1 MMNAE
6 QFAAAPQVGEG
17 YYRNN
22 NFIEPG
28 IIKYLEDESDL
39 RQFFVPK
46 KMKGVLS
53 KTYIVEREEGIAVQI
68 VGNAE
73 VPRAEDVRRRFTVH
87 LHRNATGY
95 KITDDDRKINRD
107 DPGWEARKMEAALRR
122 MKKKE
127 DKDIMDCFFAAART
141 VTSIDSG
148 DMFDVASIRETV
160 ADMIE
165 DARAN
170 TQGYMMLE
178 PDVILLPYALF
189 VELQADPEFKFVPE
203 LYQNLLLKATLD
215 GSANRGILY
224 GDTGQTVAGLRI
236 ITVNELI
243 DTAIVID
250 SQKDAFWLCEDEE
263 PTITAY
269 RDDEHISDIVD
280 IRHDEAP
287 VCIYPECVGAI
298 KKAAATPTPS
308 PSP

>member
-6 QFAAAPQVGEG
+6 KFAQAPQVGEG

-28 IIKYLEDESDL
+28 IIKFLEDESDL

-46 KMKGVLS
+46 KMSGVLS

-73 VPRAEDVRRRFTVH
+73 VPRAEDVRRRFTVN

-95 KITDDDRKINRD
+95 KITDDDRKINKD
-107 DPGWEARKMEAALRR
+107 DPGWESRKMEAALRR
-122 MKKKE
+122 LKKKE

-141 VTSIDSG
+141 VTSLNPTDA
-148 DMFDVASIRETV
+148 FDVASIRSTIS
-160 ADMIE
+160 DMIE
-165 DARAN
+165 DARTN
-170 TQGYMMLE
+170 TQGYMLLE
-178 PDVILLPYALF
+178 PDVILMPYSMF
-189 VELQADPEFKFVPE
+189 VELQQDPEFKFIPE

-215 GSANRGILY
+215 GSSNRGILY
-224 GDTGQTVAGLRI
+224 GDTGQVVAGLRI
-236 ITVNELI
+236 ITVNEL
-243 DTAIVID
+243 DNTAIVID

-263 PTITAY
+263 PTVTAY

-287 VCIYPECVGAI
+287 VCVYPECVGAI
-298 KKAAATPTPS
+298 KRA
-308 PSP
+308 

>member
-6 QFAAAPQVGEG
+6 HFAQAPQTGEG

-95 KITDDDRKINRD
+95 KVTDDDKKINRD

-127 DKDIMDCFFAAART
+127 DKDIMDCFFASAQV
-141 VTSIDSG
+141 VTSIAATDS
-148 DMFDVASIRETV
+148 FDVAAISSTV
-160 ADMIE
+160 ADMIAS
-165 DARAN
+165 ARTN

-178 PDVILLPYALF
+178 PDAILMPYSMF
-189 VELQADPEFKFVPE
+189 VELQEDPSFKFVPE

-215 GSANRGILY
+215 GSSNRGILY
-224 GDTGQTVAGLRI
+224 GDTGQVVAGLRI
-236 ITVNELI
+236 ITVNELVN
-243 DTAIVID
+243 TAIVID

-263 PTITAY
+263 PTVTAY

-298 KKAAATPTPS
+298 KKLTT
-308 PSP
+308 

>member
-6 QFAAAPQVGEG
+6 HFAQAPQVGEG

-22 NFIEPG
+22 NIVEPG
-28 IIKYLEDESDL
+28 IIKYLEDKSDL

-46 KMKGVLS
+46 RMNGVLS

-95 KITDDDRKINRD
+95 KITDDDKKINRD

-127 DKDIMDCFFAAART
+127 DKDIMDCFFASAQVITSLASTDTFDVDAISSTVTDMIAAART
-141 VTSIDSG
+141 
-148 DMFDVASIRETV
+148 
-160 ADMIE
+160 
-165 DARAN
+165 N
-170 TQGYMMLE
+170 TQGYMTLE
-178 PDVILLPYALF
+178 PDVILMPYGMF
-189 VELQADPEFKFVPE
+189 VELQQDPKFKFVPE
-203 LYQNLLLKATLD
+203 LYQNLLLQATLD
-215 GSANRGILY
+215 GSSNRGILY
-224 GDTGQTVAGLRI
+224 GDTGQVVAGLRI
-236 ITVNELI
+236 ITVNELV

-263 PTITAY
+263 PTVNAY
-269 RDDEHISDIVD
+269 RDYEHISDVVD

-298 KKAAATPTPS
+298 KKQ
-308 PSP
+308 

>member
-1 MMNAE
+1 MQTINQYA
-6 QFAAAPQVGEG
+6 QAPQTSEG

-22 NFIEPG
+22 NYIEPG
-28 IIKYLEDESDL
+28 IIKFLEDESDL

-53 KTYIVEREEGIAVQI
+53 KTYIVEKEEGIAVQI

-73 VPRAEDVRRRFTVH
+73 VPRAEDVRRRFTVI

-95 KITDDDRKINRD
+95 KITEDDKKINRD

-122 MKKKE
+122 LKKKE

-141 VTSIDSG
+141 VTSIAAG
-148 DMFDVASIRETV
+148 DAFDVDAVGETV
-160 ADMIE
+160 ADMIAY
-165 DARAN
+165 ARTN

-178 PDVILLPYALF
+178 PDAILMPYAMFL
-189 VELQADPEFKFVPE
+189 ELQKDPKFQFIPE
-203 LYQNLLLKATLD
+203 IYQNLLIQSTLN
-215 GSANRGILY
+215 GSTNRGILY
-224 GDTGQTVAGLRI
+224 GDTGQVVLGLRI
-236 ITVNELI
+236 ITVNELTN
-243 DTAIVID
+243 TAIVID

-263 PTITAY
+263 PRVNAY
-269 RDDEHISDIVD
+269 RDDEHESDIVD

-298 KKAAATPTPS
+298 KKTS
-308 PSP
+308 

>member
-6 QFAAAPQVGEG
+6 QFAQAPQVGEG

-22 NFIEPG
+22 NIIEPG

-95 KITDDDRKINRD
+95 KITDDDKKINRD
-107 DPGWEARKMEAALRR
+107 DPGWEARKMTAALRR

-141 VTSIDSG
+141 VTSVPASDS
-148 DMFDVASIRETV
+148 FDVDAITSTIS
-160 ADMIE
+160 DMIE
-165 DARAN
+165 DARTN

-178 PDVILLPYALF
+178 PDVILMPYSMF
-189 VELQADPEFKFVPE
+189 VELQQDPKFKFVPE
-203 LYQNLLLKATLD
+203 LYQNLLLQATLD
-215 GSANRGILY
+215 GSSNRGILY
-224 GDTGQTVAGLRI
+224 GDTGQVVAGLRI
-236 ITVNELI
+236 ITVNELVN
-243 DTAIVID
+243 TAIVID

-263 PTITAY
+263 PTVNAY

-298 KKAAATPTPS
+298 KKLTT
-308 PSP
+308 

>member
-6 QFAAAPQVGEG
+6 QFAQAPQVGEG

-22 NFIEPG
+22 NIIEPG

-95 KITDDDRKINRD
+95 KITDDDKKINRD
-107 DPGWEARKMEAALRR
+107 DPGWEARKMTAALRR

-141 VTSIDSG
+141 VTSIPASDS
-148 DMFDVASIRETV
+148 FDVDAITSTV
-160 ADMIE
+160 SDMIE
-165 DARAN
+165 DARTN

-178 PDVILLPYALF
+178 PDVILMPYSMF
-189 VELQADPEFKFVPE
+189 VELQQDPKFKFVPE
-203 LYQNLLLKATLD
+203 LYQNLLLQATLD
-215 GSANRGILY
+215 GSSNRGILY
-224 GDTGQTVAGLRI
+224 GDTGQVVAGLRI
-236 ITVNELI
+236 ITVNELVN
-243 DTAIVID
+243 TAIVID

-263 PTITAY
+263 PTVNAY

-298 KKAAATPTPS
+298 KKLTT
-308 PSP
+308 

>member
-6 QFAAAPQVGEG
+6 QFAAAPQTGEG

-22 NFIEPG
+22 NIIEPG

-95 KITDDDRKINRD
+95 KITDDDKKINRD

-127 DKDIMDCFFAAART
+127 DKDIMDCFFASAQ
-141 VTSIDSG
+141 VITSLQSTDS
-148 DMFDVASIRETV
+148 FDVAAINSTV
-160 ADMIE
+160 SDMIAN
-165 DARAN
+165 ARTN

-178 PDVILLPYALF
+178 PDAILMPYSMF
-189 VELQADPEFKFVPE
+189 VELQEDPSFKFVPE

-215 GSANRGILY
+215 GSSNRGILY
-224 GDTGQTVAGLRI
+224 GDTGQVVAGLRI
-236 ITVNELI
+236 ITINELVN
-243 DTAIVID
+243 TAIVID

-263 PTITAY
+263 PTVTAY

-298 KKAAATPTPS
+298 KKLTP
-308 PSP
+308 